1 MFIFGLGYVSL
12 GVANTLRRGGWTVSG
27 TCRDEARAR
36 SLRDAGINAHVWR
49 PDDGIGLDT
58 DGWRALCAST
68 HVLDS
73 VPPVA
78 DFDRDPVLSDKACVD
93 ALVAKSRARGGGA
106 GGAADDASPLRWVG
120 YLSSTGVYGDFAGAW
135 VDETTA
141 VRPSSAKGKARD
153 EAERAWRDLRVE
165 SGVPAFVFRLG
176 GIYGPGRSVLDAVA
190 AKHAAG
196 VAPATAA
203 SKAERGTR
211 KFISRVHVA
220 DIVNVLFASVN
231 KVAER
236 GGYGGETEEEDTV
249 YNVVDD
255 EPAPRGDAAAYARS
269 LLGIEEFEEND
280 ADATEDEVAEAA
292 GTASPSRRSGEEKRV
307 RNARAKTSLG
317 VELLFPTYREGLA
330 AIAGGDKTPFD

>member
-1 MFIFGLGYVSL
+1 MRL
-12 GVANTLRRGGWTVSG
+12 A
-27 TCRDEARAR
+27 
-36 SLRDAGINAHVWR
+36 
-49 PDDGIGLDT
+49 
-58 DGWRALCAST
+58 
-68 HVLDS
+68 
-73 VPPVA
+73 
-78 DFDRDPVLSDKACVD
+78 ACED
-93 ALVAKSRARGGGA
+93 
-106 GGAADDASPLRWVG
+106 
-120 YLSSTGVYGDFAGAW
+120 AGAW

-236 GGYGGETEEEDTV
+236 GGYGGS
-249 YNVVDD
+249 
-255 EPAPRGDAAAYARS
+255 S
-269 LLGIEEFEEND
+269 LPLLCVRP
-280 ADATEDEVAEAA
+280 EVACRLCCSCLSVLQLLSRML
-292 GTASPSRRSGEEKRV
+292 ASG
-307 RNARAKTSLG
+307 
-317 VELLFPTYREGLA
+317 
-330 AIAGGDKTPFD
+330 